1 MSGRASG
8 RTVGWSRPALVLVLL
23 LALAACARPA
33 PRGGGVPVTASFDTL
48 AEFARRVGGNR
59 IDVTTLV
66 PPGAEPHD
74 YEPSPQQL
82 ARVSRT
88 RLLIY
93 NGAGFEPWVDRLRGD
108 LPADAVVVETT
119 AGLPLLR
126 AASHEDAHEPA
137 GAGRE
142 GTGEREA
149 VGAPQAG
156 GARDPDQAF
165 DPHVWLD
172 PVLAQRQVAAILR
185 GLRAVDPAGA
195 EQYAQNA
202 ARFQAELEALHRRYA
217 ATLRD
222 CRRRTFITTH
232 GAFAYLARRYGLR
245 MIAITGLSP
254 EAEPSPARLR
264 ELVREARRHG
274 VRVVYTETLL
284 SPRLAE
290 TLAREVGARTRV
302 LNPLEGLT
310 PEERRAGRTYLTV
323 MAENLQHLAEGLA
336 CR

>member
-1 MSGRASG
+1 MRARPEG
-8 RTVGWSRPALVLVLL
+8 TVGRPPPTILLAPCLALL
-23 LALAACARPA
+23 LALAVACTQPAARGA
-33 PRGGGVPVTASFDTL
+33 GIPVTASFDTL
-48 AEFARRVGGNR
+48 AEFAARVGGSR
-59 IDVTTLV
+59 VDVTTLV

-74 YEPSPQQL
+74 YEPTPRQL
-82 ARVSRT
+82 ARVNRT

-93 NGAGFEPWVDRLRGD
+93 NGAGFDPWVDRLRRD
-108 LPADAVVVETT
+108 LPSDAVVVETT
-119 AGLPLLR
+119 AGLPVLR
-126 AASHEDAHEPA
+126 VASDGGPA
-137 GAGRE
+137 GGEATGGPVAGEAR
-142 GTGEREA
+142 TAERA
-149 VGAPQAG
+149 V
-156 GARDPDQAF
+156 

-172 PVLAQRQVAAILR
+172 PLLAQRQVAAILR
-185 GLRAVDPAGA
+185 GLQTVDPGGA
-195 EQYAQNA
+195 DLYARNA
-202 ARFQAELEALHRRYA
+202 ARFQAELEALHRRYT

-222 CRRRTFITTH
+222 CRQRTFITTH

-264 ELVREARRHG
+264 ALVREARRQG
-274 VRVVYTETLL
+274 VRVVYTETLV

-290 TLAREVGARTRV
+290 TLAREVGARTGV

-323 MAENLQHLAEGLA
+323 MAENLQALAEGLG

>member
-1 MSGRASG
+1 MSAPAPG
-8 RTVGWSRPALVLVLL
+8 RTAGWSRRALALGLL

-33 PRGGGVPVTASFDTL
+33 ARGGGVPVTASFDTL
-48 AEFARRVGGNR
+48 AEFAGRVGGNR
-59 IDVTTLV
+59 IDVATLV

-74 YEPSPQQL
+74 YEPTPQQL

-93 NGAGFEPWVDRLRGD
+93 NGAGFEPWVERLRND

-126 AASHEDAHEPA
+126 AAPHEEAHEPGRA
-137 GAGRE
+137 GE
-142 GTGEREA
+142 GPGERA
-149 VGAPQAG
+149 APGAAQTG
-156 GARDPDQAF
+156 GGSEPAQAF

-185 GLRAVDPAGA
+185 GLQAVDPAGA
-195 EQYAQNA
+195 EAYARNA
-202 ARFQAELEALHRRYA
+202 ASFQAELEALHRRYA

-222 CRRRTFITTH
+222 CRRRTFIATH
-232 GAFAYLARRYGLR
+232 GAFAYLARRYGLH
-245 MIAITGLSP
+245 MIAIAGLSP

-274 VRVVYTETLL
+274 IRVIYTETLV
-284 SPRLAE
+284 SPRLGE

-310 PEERRAGRTYLTV
+310 PAERQAGRTYLTV
-323 MAENLQHLAEGLA
+323 MAENLQALAEGLE

>member
-1 MSGRASG
+1 MSERASS
-8 RTVGWSRPALVLVLL
+8 RTVGWSRPALGLVLL

-93 NGAGFEPWVDRLRGD
+93 NGAGFEPWVDRLRRD
-108 LPADAVVVETT
+108 LPDDAVVVETT

-126 AASHEDAHEPA
+126 ATPHEDPHAGAPA
-137 GAGRE
+137 GGR
-142 GTGEREA
+142 GAAGERGPAQA
-149 VGAPQAG
+149 V
-156 GARDPDQAF
+156 

-185 GLRAVDPAGA
+185 GLQAVDPAGA
-195 EQYAQNA
+195 DLYARNA
-202 ARFQAELEALHRRYA
+202 TRFQAELEALHRRYA